1 MGQPLMYKQTILKVS
16 LHSGLS
22 VVWEMASYI
31 SALSQETAE
40 YVPGCIA
47 IIAEMTKI
55 YTGERNLLYICCYLH
70 CIPMKY
76 FDIRLIYG

>member
-1 MGQPLMYKQTILKVS
+1 MYKQAFLKVL

-31 SALSQETAE
+31 STLSQEMAE

-47 IIAEMTKI
+47 VMMTVCLDDQNLHRRMEFAIYLLLPSLYTNKI
-55 YTGERNLLYICCYLH
+55 L
-70 CIPMKY
+70 
-76 FDIRLIYG
+76 